1 MIDAASDRRP
11 APAGI
16 GRGRARQCAWLG
28 ADGAQ
33 AQAGGVCEP
42 GGWHE
47 QGAGAGGALHHPG
60 KDVSVCME
68 RGISCKSLATGTC
81 VRVDG
86 TWRGS
91 PGREQAAELAA
102 DRVSVLGA
110 CASEYAVQK
119 KYHTPEF
126 LRTIPHLRIASRGMP
141 RVLQLRSQLTRL
153 VQEFFT
159 QEEFCQVQAPVITP
173 SDCEGAGEA
182 FGVTSTQEGASSKE
196 LFFGRPAYLTVS
208 TQLHLEAL
216 AQGVARVWTMS
227 PAFRA
232 EKSQTNRHLAEFTM
246 VEAEAAFV
254 EDVEELMDLVE
265 RLVRYVLSKADLP
278 LAHISEHRWPR
289 VSYTDA
295 VDMLA
300 AEPAW
305 TQPVVW
311 GKALAS
317 EHEQWLC
324 KRFNGPV
331 FIFNYPRACK
341 PFYMKSNDNAPER
354 ETVACFDFLADGLE
368 LAGGSLREHR
378 HEQLCA
384 SLEAHGI
391 QQLGW
396 YVDLR
401 RFGCPPHGGF
411 GLGFDRLVQW
421 LVGGHIKDVVPFPRS
436 HNSLSL

>member
-1 MIDAASDRRP
+1 
-11 APAGI
+11 
-16 GRGRARQCAWLG
+16 
-28 ADGAQ
+28 
-33 AQAGGVCEP
+33 
-42 GGWHE
+42 
-47 QGAGAGGALHHPG
+47 
-60 KDVSVCME
+60 ME

-278 LAHISEHRWPR
+278 LAHISQHRWPR

-378 HEQLCA
+378 HDQLCA